1 LDGALDSYLLWV
13 FSQKTVQEAL
23 GCSPFD
29 RNRIIGALA
38 WARERIVGLTVEA
51 KLKLV
56 ESQHQVR
63 ADRLRT
69 KCWTLEEYPVSR
81 LGVVLP
87 WMGDLPVEEIVKS
100 FAEVAVFV
108 RQQAASGSASTSV
121 RYICSLSRIHDL
133 LQVIPIMVI
142 EPGSEQRRPDVLKA
156 RGREDL
162 PISPT
167 DGYIEDGNHRALAQ
181 AVADP
186 DRTAIQSYVGR
197 TTLPARR

>member
-1 LDGALDSYLLWV
+1 MDSYLLWE

-38 WARERIVGLTVEA
+38 WARESIVGLTVEA

-100 FAEVAVFV
+100 FVEVADFV

-121 RYICSLSRIHDL
+121 RYICSLSRIPDI
-133 LQVIPIMVI
+133 LQTIPVMVI
-142 EPGSEQRRPDVLKA
+142 EPGSEQRRPDVMKE

-162 PISPT
+162 PIFPAE
-167 DGYIEDGNHRALAQ
+167 GYVEDGNHRALAL
-181 AVADP
+181 VLADP
-186 DRTAIQSYVGR
+186 NRTTIPSYVGR
-197 TTLPARR
+197 VFAGQSLTI